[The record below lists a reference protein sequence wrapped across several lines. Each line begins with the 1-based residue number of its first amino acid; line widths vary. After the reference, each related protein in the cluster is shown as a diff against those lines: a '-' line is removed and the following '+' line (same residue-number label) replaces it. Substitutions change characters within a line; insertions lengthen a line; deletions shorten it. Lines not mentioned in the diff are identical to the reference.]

1 MYLRGNKWSYTKRKK
16 RSNPWSIIIL
26 VLAIGAALYF
36 EQVIVPATPP
46 LFIPTSTPTSSP
58 ESFVAKAESLLA
70 QGKMSQA
77 IQAYED
83 AVQSDPKNPSTY
95 VALARLQVYTNKYPD
110 ALTNIENALLLNP
123 NNSTALALR
132 GWVEGFLGNWVEAE
146 TSLNNA
152 ISQDPNNAVAYAYLA
167 EVLADES
174 QAGAGSLGTLDNAIE
189 MSKKAVSLAPNSLE
203 THRARGIV
211 LEITANYQ
219 EAVKEFEAAV
229 VLNPNIADLHMALG
243 RNYRFLQQYDKA
255 IDQFNRANALNPSD
269 PLPDTY
275 ISRTYATVG
284 EYAKAIQ
291 FAQQAVKESPQD
303 PLMQGNLGEM
313 YYRNKQYQDA
323 LVPLRLSV
331 RGGTLDDGQEVKGLP
346 LDYGRVAEYYYTY
359 GLALAHTSNCGEALQ
374 LSQLIQ
380 QGVPKDDVAVFN
392 AQEMI
397 KICQQ
402 VANTTVTP
410 TASLTGESK
419 GVKTPAPGAK
429 ATPAPTAT
437 P

>member
-58 ESFVAKAESLLA
+58 ESFVAKAESLLG

-95 VALARLQVYTNKYPD
+95 VVLARLQVYTNKYPD

-167 EVLADES
+167 EVLADKS

-203 THRARGIV
+203 THRG
-211 LEITANYQ
+211 
-219 EAVKEFEAAV
+219 AASCW
-229 VLNPNIADLHMALG
+229 
-243 RNYRFLQQYDKA
+243 K
-255 IDQFNRANALNPSD
+255 S
-269 PLPDTY
+269 LP
-275 ISRTYATVG
+275 I
-284 EYAKAIQ
+284 
-291 FAQQAVKESPQD
+291 
-303 PLMQGNLGEM
+303 
-313 YYRNKQYQDA
+313 
-323 LVPLRLSV
+323 
-331 RGGTLDDGQEVKGLP
+331 
-346 LDYGRVAEYYYTY
+346 
-359 GLALAHTSNCGEALQ
+359 
-374 LSQLIQ
+374 
-380 QGVPKDDVAVFN
+380 
-392 AQEMI
+392 I
-397 KICQQ
+397 KK
-402 VANTTVTP
+402 
-410 TASLTGESK
+410 L
-419 GVKTPAPGAK
+419 
-429 ATPAPTAT
+429 
-437 P
+437 